1 MSARVAS
8 CQCGNVRFRAAGKP
22 ILGAV
27 CYCDDCQAA
36 AHRLEALPGAP
47 PILTQGGGTPYIL
60 YRKDRFACLSGGEH
74 LKDVRLRDG
83 APSRRIVAT
92 CCNTA
97 MALDFE
103 KGHWMSVYA
112 PRFGA
117 DAPLLEMRIQTRFKP
132 KDATLPSDLPVYASF
147 PPKFMAKLL
156 RARIAML
163 FGA

>member
-1 MSARVAS
+1 MSAIVAS
-8 CQCGNVRFRAAGKP
+8 CRCGAVRFAATGKP

-36 AHRLEALPGAP
+36 ARELEALPGAP

-60 YRKDRFACLSGGEH
+60 YRKDRFRCESGGES
-74 LKDVRLRDG
+74 LKDIRLRD
-83 APSRRIVAT
+83 ASPTRRIVAT

-112 PRFGA
+112 ARLGA
-117 DAPLLEMRIQTRFKP
+117 DAPPLEMCIQTRFKP
-132 KDATLPSDLPVYASF
+132 KDATLPSDLPVYSAF
-147 PPKFMAKLL
+147 PPKFLLKLL
-156 RARIAML
+156 RARIATL